1 MFLGV
6 DGIKGTIADMRELG
20 VWDTF
25 QVKTQTIKTAI
36 DNALS
41 ILEQRT
47 LYSA

>member
-1 MFLGV
+1 MKSTNDYV
-6 DGIKGTIADMRELG
+6 VVEVMDA
-20 VWDTF
+20 V
-25 QVKTQTIKTAI
+25 VTAI